1 MLNFCFGRTLA
12 SGMLVCTLSAA
23 LTLTSITAH
32 AHNPHD
38 PVLAFAM
45 SPNFNQDQTLFAAT
59 YSELNWGYKQIFR
72 SIDAGDT
79 WSKLP
84 NGMDNRF
91 DFSGIAVSPA
101 YVDDSTVFAATRGD
115 GIFQS
120 TDEGDSWRRFNTG
133 LAGMNV
139 KELRV
144 GGSRSSS
151 YTVFAST
158 TGGGL
163 FRRTASDTRWN
174 RVLEKTVNVSVTAV
188 SPDYAQDGTVLV
200 ATDTGHLLRTT
211 DRGDTWRDLG
221 ALAGSVV
228 YDVAIAPGR
237 AQEIFVAA
245 AGGGVLYSNN
255 GGATFVR
262 KQNGLPTVTIN
273 NVAVSPNYRNDR
285 AVFCT
290 SVGETVY
297 KSSNGGNSWKFYPT
311 GAKITGQTN
320 PINEFSELQISRT
333 YAKDGAVFM
342 TAFDGLFRSMDGGVT
357 WTEAQ
362 TRMDIATGVALS
374 PNFRSDRRIIATS
387 YSGGGLYKSE
397 DSGGKWTRAVTGWTQ
412 SQTAPLSFFD
422 VEFVANRTGRPLAV
436 AIQNFSSIGFS
447 SDLGA
452 SWKVLPIAEMPSV
465 AAGRVYPTVIGVSP
479 AFDIDGEIYLGT
491 RKHGLIQS
499 RDGGKSWQPVSDVPT
514 TALITSVVVSPNYA
528 ADGTAFAATLNGEV
542 WRTVN
547 GGSNW
552 LRVGASSIVLQS
564 GTKFNKFTWLA
575 ISPNFAADRMVLAGT
590 NNGIFRSNDGG
601 RTWQSMG
608 LSDIG
613 RGTVVEQIE
622 FSPNFVTDRAA
633 FVTIRGQGM
642 MRLTLDRTGEALSAV
657 NIGTRLLGANI
668 EFTEFRLSP
677 NYSSDGTLMGVSD
690 ANVYRSS
697 DRGDTWRFLGMLGNR

>member
-1 MLNFCFGRTLA
+1 MLKSFFDRALA
-12 SGMLVCTLSAA
+12 SGVMVCTVSAS
-23 LTLTSITAH
+23 LMFTSITAQ

-45 SPNFNQDQTLFAAT
+45 SPNFSQDQTLFAAT

-91 DFSGIAVSPA
+91 DFSAIAVSPA
-101 YVDDSTVFAATRGD
+101 YVGDYTVFAATRGD

-120 TDEGDSWRRFNTG
+120 TDKGDSWRRFNTG

-144 GGSRSSS
+144 GGSRSSG
-151 YTVFAST
+151 YTVFAATNS
-158 TGGGL
+158 GGL
-163 FRRTASDTRWN
+163 FRRSARDARWS
-174 RVLEKTVNVSVTAV
+174 RVLENAVKVNVTAV

-211 DRGDTWRDLG
+211 DRGATWRDLG
-221 ALAGSVV
+221 DLAGSAI

-245 AGGGVLYSNN
+245 AGSGVLYSN
-255 GGATFVR
+255 GGGVTFVR
-262 KQNGLPTVTIN
+262 KENGLPTITIN
-273 NVAVSPNYRNDR
+273 NVAVSPNYRIDR

-297 KSSNGGNSWKFYPT
+297 KSSNGGNNWKFYPT
-311 GAKITGQTN
+311 GARITGQTN
-320 PINEFSELQISRT
+320 PINEFSELQVSRT
-333 YAKDGAVFM
+333 YAKDGAVFL

-357 WTEAQ
+357 WVEAQ

-374 PNFRSDRRIIATS
+374 PNFRSDHSIIATS
-387 YSGGGLYKSE
+387 YSGGGLYRSD
-397 DSGGKWTRAVTGWTQ
+397 DSGGKWTRAVTGWTN

-422 VEFVANRTGRPLAV
+422 VEFVPNRARMPLAV
-436 AIQNFSSIGFS
+436 AIQNFATIGFS

-479 AFDIDGEIYLGT
+479 AFDTDREIYLGT
-491 RKHGLIQS
+491 RKHGLIHS
-499 RDGGKSWQPVSDVPT
+499 RDGGKSWLPVADVPT

-528 ADGTAFAATLNGEV
+528 ADSTAFAATLNGEV

-575 ISPNFAADRMVLAGT
+575 ISPNFTADRMVLAGT
-590 NNGIFRSNDGG
+590 NNGVFRSNDGG
-601 RTWQSMG
+601 RTWQGMG
-608 LSDIG
+608 LRDVG
-613 RGTVVEQIE
+613 RGTIVEQIE
-622 FSPNFVTDRAA
+622 FSPNFVSDHAA
-633 FVTIRGQGM
+633 FITIRGHGM
-642 MRLTLDRTGEALSAV
+642 MRLLLDQTGEALSAV
-657 NIGTRLLGANI
+657 NIGARLLDANI

-677 NYSSDGTLMGVSD
+677 NYTNDGTLLGVSD

-697 DRGDTWRFLGMLGNR
+697 DRGDTWKFMGMLGNR